1 MLNVRGISYLVGD
14 ATEDALRRDLRVIAR
29 ELRCTTVM
37 LIGPDADRLAAAAR
51 LALDTGLDV
60 YLRPNI
66 PDLRRAPQLARLDEL
81 AGLAEELRLRHPGRV
96 TLLVGSEFSHTAP
109 GIVPGPWS
117 FVRLRVVLR
126 FRRLL
131 RRRVE
136 RRLNDLLAAVAATA
150 RRRFHGPLGYAAA
163 GWENPDWSLF
173 DLVGVSL
180 YRSAGNREGYVSRL
194 RELVR
199 SCEKPLVITEFG
211 CGAFTGA
218 DARGAAS
225 FQIVNWY
232 SATPRIRRP
241 HPRDESVQAR
251 YLGELIA
258 LYAAEGVHGCFV
270 FTYAMP
276 DFPHRDDP
284 ATDLDRAGFGLV
296 AVTETG
302 ERRPKAA
309 FHEVARRYG
318 AWDG

>member
-1 MLNVRGISYLVGD
+1 MLNVRGVSYLVGD
-14 ATEDALRRDLRVIAR
+14 ASEDAVRRDLRDIAR

-37 LIGPDADRLAAAAR
+37 LIGPDTARLVAVGR
-51 LALDTGLDV
+51 LALDAGLDV
-60 YLRPNI
+60 YLRPHSAEL
-66 PDLRRAPQLARLDEL
+66 PRALLLARLDEL
-81 AGLAEELRLRHPGRV
+81 ARRAEELRVRHPGRV
-96 TLLVGSEFSHTAP
+96 TLMVGGEFSHTVP

-136 RRLNDLLAAVAATA
+136 RRLNDLLAAAAATA
-150 RRRFHGPLGYAAA
+150 RRRFHGPLTYAAA
-163 GWENPDWSLF
+163 GWESPDWSPF
-173 DLVGVSL
+173 DLVGVNL
-180 YRSAGNREGYVSRL
+180 YRSAGNRDDYVPRL

-199 SCEKPLVITEFG
+199 SHEKPLVITEFG

-218 DARGAAS
+218 DARGAGS

-232 SATPRIRRP
+232 ATTPSIRRA

-258 LYAAEGVHGCFV
+258 LYAAEAVHGCFV

-318 AWDG
+318 ARDG